1 MHTHTRMRTHARVH
15 THMGPGRAELPYC
28 SVMLPFMPGLSPEV
42 SWETSNYYSLKEDS
56 GKSKITFFLSVTEIY
71 TTFKRL
77 FNYISEISEVMLV
90 SVH

>member
-1 MHTHTRMRTHARVH
+1 MNTRAHVH
-15 THMGPGRAELPYC
+15 TQCTRTW
-28 SVMLPFMPGLSPEV
+28 GLGGQSFPIV
-42 SWETSNYYSLKEDS
+42 LLCFPLCLDFPQKFHWETSNYYSLKEDS
-56 GKSKITFFLSVTEIY
+56 RKSKITFFLSVTEIY